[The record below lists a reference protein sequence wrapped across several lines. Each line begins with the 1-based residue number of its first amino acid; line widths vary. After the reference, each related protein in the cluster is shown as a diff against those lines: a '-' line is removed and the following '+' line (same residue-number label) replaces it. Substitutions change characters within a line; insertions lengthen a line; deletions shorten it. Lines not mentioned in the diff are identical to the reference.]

1 MEKFT
6 PLTKIFTLLPA
17 VTALT
22 NSTSVGCLKKNTNKM
37 VLVRSMSSVL
47 RINTDG
53 KLKRM
58 LNTQKM
64 SRSGSLQTPLWAN
77 SKNLKTLKT
86 FNLVLQRPQY
96 GSTLTVRCCFCWH
109 LLSLYNLNT
118 RKPLKLKMRIQP
130 FNNNALLGPWDLHR
144 DLANLSAERIC
155 EIEIFLTTSPTIT

>member
-1 MEKFT
+1 MVWMPE
-6 PLTKIFTLLPA
+6 
-17 VTALT
+17 
-22 NSTSVGCLKKNTNKM
+22 KKNTNKM
-37 VLVRSMSSVL
+37 VLVRSMSSVW

-64 SRSGSLQTPLWAN
+64 STSGSLHTPLWSN
-77 SKNLKTLKT
+77 SKNLKTIKT

-96 GSTLTVRCCFCWH
+96 GSTPTARCCFCRH

-118 RKPLKLKMRIQP
+118 WKPLELKMRNQP
-130 FNNNALLGPWDLHR
+130 FNNNALLGPRDLHR

-155 EIEIFLTTSPTIT
+155 EIEQLVPLSPSLFSLSNV